1 MLKTMQELGP
11 FAELGVAD
19 LQRSRRK
26 MANTAFDRRQKARIY
41 LPFPAV
47 VEGVNTSGEHFKVN
61 TVLDNLSKEGL
72 YLRLFP
78 CVTQG
83 SEISVVFRFSTSA
96 VEPSSPRVSI
106 KGTVLR
112 VEERPGGACG
122 VAVQF
127 KSPRFM

>member
-1 MLKTMQELGP
+1 
-11 FAELGVAD
+11 
-19 LQRSRRK
+19 
-26 MANTAFDRRQKARIY
+26 MANTAFERRRMERIY

-47 VEGVNTSGEHFKVN
+47 VEAVNTSGEHFKVD

-78 CVTQG
+78 CVAPE
-83 SEISVVFRFSTSA
+83 SEISVVFRLSTSA
-96 VEPSSPRVSI
+96 VESSSPKVSI

-127 KSPRFM
+127 KAARFM

>member
-1 MLKTMQELGP
+1 
-11 FAELGVAD
+11 
-19 LQRSRRK
+19 
-26 MANTAFDRRQKARIY
+26 MANTALERRRKVRIY

-47 VEGVNTSGEHFKVN
+47 VEGVNTSGEHFKID

-78 CVTQG
+78 CVTLG
-83 SEISVVFRFSTSA
+83 SEIGVVFRLSKSA
-96 VEPSSPRVSI
+96 VESSSPKVSI

-122 VAVQF
+122 IAVQF
-127 KSPRFM
+127 KSARFM

>member
-1 MLKTMQELGP
+1 MQELA

-19 LQRSRRK
+19 PQRRRRE
-26 MANTAFDRRQKARIY
+26 MANTAFERRRKARIY

-47 VEGVNTSGEHFKVN
+47 VEGVNTSGEHFKVD

-72 YLRLFP
+72 YLRVFP

-83 SEISVVFRFSTSA
+83 SEISVVFCLSESA
-96 VEPSSPRVSI
+96 VESLSPRVSI